1 MEGKRAIKKDVTEV
15 MFLLFSNTPMVYLNH
30 IVDGCGARI
39 AAKLEL
45 MEPCSSVKDRHM
57 LFFFSFAFLILI
69 AYSMIKD
76 AEDKGLITPGKSVLI
91 EPTSGNTGI
100 GLAFIGAA
108 RGYRVIVT
116 MPASVSMER
125 RVVLRAFGA
134 EVCLTNPAKGFKGVL
149 DKADEILKNTPN
161 GYMLRQFANPANPQI
176 HYETTGPEI
185 WKDSEG
191 KVDVLVAGI
200 GTGGTVTGAGR
211 FLKEKN
217 SEIKVYGVEPV
228 ESAVLNG
235 GKPGSHLIQGI
246 GAGIIP
252 DVLDVGLLDEV
263 VQVSSEEAIQ
273 TAKQIALKEGL
284 LVGISS
290 GANTAAAIKLA
301 KRPENAGKL
310 IVVIFPSAGERYLSS
325 AMFES
330 LRHEAEN
337 MPID

>member
-1 MEGKRAIKKDVTEV
+1 MEGKCAIKKDVTE
-15 MFLLFSNTPMVYLNH
+15 LIGNTPMVYLNH

-45 MEPCSSVKDRHM
+45 MEPCSSVKDR
-57 LFFFSFAFLILI
+57 I

-76 AEDKGLITPGKSVLI
+76 AEDKGLITPGKSILI

-116 MPASVSMER
+116 MPASVSIER
-125 RVVLRAFGA
+125 RIVLRAFGA

-161 GYMLRQFANPANPQI
+161 SYMLRQFANPANPQI

-217 SEIKVYGVEPV
+217 SEIKYL
-228 ESAVLNG
+228 VLDYFLHCIAFVMHV
-235 GKPGSHLIQGI
+235 KGSHLIQGI

-284 LVGISS
+284 LLGEQVF
-290 GANTAAAIKLA
+290 LA
-301 KRPENAGKL
+301 YFL
-310 IVVIFPSAGERYLSS
+310 VI
-325 AMFES
+325 
-330 LRHEAEN
+330 
-337 MPID
+337 